1 MLQRIQTVY
10 LLLAS
15 IAIGLL
21 FFFPVT
27 ELLVNKSFLFLF
39 RYRGLYELKGGAE
52 ILSVSSI
59 PLAILLSINL
69 LIAIISIFLFKNRAL
84 QMRLC
89 VINII
94 LLLGAV
100 GVIYFYIAIAF
111 SKFLAVVHY
120 TVFAFMPIIAAI
132 LTYLAFRGIRK
143 DELLVRSVDRI
154 R

>member
-10 LLLAS
+10 LLLAA

-59 PLAILLSINL
+59 PLAILFSINL

-89 VINII
+89 IINI
-94 LLLGAV
+94 LLLIGSV
-100 GVIYFYIAIAF
+100 GLMYYYIAVAF
-111 SKFLAVVHY
+111 SHFLAVVHY
-120 TVFAFMPIIAAI
+120 TVFALNPIIAAI
-132 LTYLAFRGIRK
+132 LIFLAFRGIRK